1 MRRIIFANRE
11 PARVPLVC
19 QALIQEGYDLRIT
32 DDGAEALALIEADRP
47 DLAMLDT
54 QLRRLDGRQIC
65 QRLRQT
71 PTLAD
76 LPVLLLTSCA
86 QVEDR
91 IRGLDAGADDYLT
104 LPCDPRELKARA
116 RALLRRV
123 LLRPTPSAVPLLTFG
138 DIQLNPESGAVSVR
152 GRVVQ
157 LTPAELDL
165 LRYLMHHPN
174 RVFSS
179 QHLLQN
185 VWGYPPATADQGLVR
200 WHVMNLRQKI
210 EQHPSHPTYLR
221 TIPRH
226 GYMLGV

>member
-1 MRRIIFANRE
+1 MRRIILANRE
-11 PARVPLVC
+11 PARIPLVS
-19 QALIQEGYDLRIT
+19 QALIQEGYELRIT
-32 DDGAEALALIEADRP
+32 DDGADALTLIERDHP
-47 DLAMLDT
+47 DLIILDT
-54 QLRRLDGRQIC
+54 RLRSLDGWQIC
-65 QRLRQT
+65 QRLRRA
-71 PTLAD
+71 PDLAA
-76 LPVLLLTSCA
+76 LPVLLLTSCD
-86 QVEDR
+86 QIEDR
-91 IRGLDAGADDYLT
+91 IRGLDAGADDYLV
-104 LPCDPRELKARA
+104 LPCDPRELKARV
-116 RALLRRV
+116 RALLRRTQIA
-123 LLRPTPSAVPLLTFG
+123 PTPSVIPMLTFG

-185 VWGYPPATADQGLVR
+185 VWGYPPAAADQGLVR

-210 EQHPSHPTYLR
+210 EQHPSQPTYLR

-226 GYMLGV
+226 GYMLGA